1 LKQHITVKQLKEL
14 SEKGKKKLRKWC
26 KKHILVDMSE
36 IRTAIQPTKQEVGDL
51 YNRKQEETMFLSIGQ
66 MIEFLLEEGKWRK
79 LIWDLDEQ
87 EVKTELAD
95 SRINILCGTWN

>member
-1 LKQHITVKQLKEL
+1 
-14 SEKGKKKLRKWC
+14 
-26 KKHILVDMSE
+26 MSE